1 MKILFVGPISPPIH
15 GQSLAFTRFYESID
29 NNNKLLINTNIT
41 TNKALNTVKNLFLIF
56 SKLFFHK
63 IDTVYFTCSRS
74 ISGSIKDIVLITLAS
89 FKGIRLINHLHGSD
103 FYEFLHR
110 APAWYQH
117 LLINAYNKVDTSI
130 VLLDE
135 MREQFKDFPKMNIVV
150 VSNFYDEELDTALA
164 SKNTSHINMLYLSN
178 IIKSKGIFE
187 LINAFDVLTKTYD
200 NIVLNIAGTFMADI
214 YMSKDEVEQQ
224 FLQQIKNNPKLNYLG
239 QVQGKNKIEL
249 LQRSD
254 IFILPSYYPSEAFP
268 ISIIEAMRSGNAIIT
283 TDYKYL
289 PSIVRPENG
298 ALVEIKSVSSLIIGL
313 ENLLQDPIRLHTIQE
328 HNIKI
333 AKKYYTLTHYL
344 DQLKKIVLETT

>member
-1 MKILFVGPISPPIH
+1 MKILFVGPLSPPIH

-41 TNKALNTVKNLFLIF
+41 TNKALNTVKNLVLIF
-56 SKLFFHK
+56 SKLFLHK

-74 ISGSIKDIVLITLAS
+74 ISGSIKDILLITLAS
-89 FKGIRLINHLHGSD
+89 FKGIRLVNHLHGSD

-110 APAWYQH
+110 SPTWYQH
-117 LLINAYNKVDTSI
+117 LLINAYGKVDTSI

-135 MREQFKDFPKMNIVV
+135 MREQFKDFPTMNIVV
-150 VSNFYDEELDTALA
+150 VPNFYDEDLDTELI
-164 SKNTSHINMLYLSN
+164 SKDTSYITILYLSN

-187 LINAFDVLTKTYD
+187 LINAFNALTKKYD

-214 YMSKDEVEQQ
+214 YMSKEKVEQQ
-224 FLQQIKNNPKLNYLG
+224 FLQQIKNNPKIKYLG
-239 QVQGKNKIEL
+239 TVQGKDKIEL

-254 IFILPSYYPSEAFP
+254 LFVLPSYYPSEAFP

-289 PSIVRPENG
+289 PNIVKPKNEV
-298 ALVEIKSVSSLIIGL
+298 LVEIKSVSSLITGIERLL
-313 ENLLQDPIRLHTIQE
+313 EDPIRLHTIQE
-328 HNIKI
+328 HNIKT
-333 AKKYYTLTHYL
+333 AKENYTLAHYL
-344 DQLKKIVLETT
+344 DQLKKIVLENT